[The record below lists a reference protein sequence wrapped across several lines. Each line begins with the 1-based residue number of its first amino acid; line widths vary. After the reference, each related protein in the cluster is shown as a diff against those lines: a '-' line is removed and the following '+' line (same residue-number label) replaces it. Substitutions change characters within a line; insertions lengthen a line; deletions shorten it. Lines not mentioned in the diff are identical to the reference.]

1 MSDDGMEPVNTKYP
15 CWFTFSMDDYSC
27 GFRPDPDFQSKGILF
42 EDAPDDFLNMDPTFT
57 NTKPI
62 ILDDVSLV
70 NFVRKKT
77 TDKTADKT
85 MPPEALE
92 FYEMSI
98 THASETFIALLTSF
112 IKNSSQIQKLESNA
126 ENDILPRFFR
136 LTPIEAPNFGKH
148 EILVKAA
155 SDYYNQVKI
164 VLRDIGMQLQND
176 ARKARE
182 KANQEILQEMQK
194 CKQEFLDLAEADWTR
209 LCYKTSRHNILDQRY
224 AVRLKP
230 RAKVMSELD
239 EVDDSSEDDYDK
251 IDDSQPKKADND
263 DLCVLST
270 FLYSLAMSDA
280 KKKVDD
286 EILRRRAQISADR
299 EAAKKLKEKQA
310 AVNLRA
316 DSASLPDIS
325 ETLSSR
331 FARID
336 SAVEELKENAM
347 NTASS
352 KHVSEEDTSATLSA
366 RLDTLTKVVLQ
377 LQDKLTANAQAS
389 SDTSTDTSGTSAT
402 SATPA
407 AKNEFAAARQQ
418 ASRAAQKNAAKR
430 AWTSEANAAPPT
442 KAQKTSVTVQNASL
456 KSGANSTRNQH
467 SRLDGRLQITTTSS
481 DKGQETASDRQERR
495 HWQERPN
502 RWQNQQ
508 PRQGPRR
515 DRQESPDQDKS
526 HQNRRWH
533 RKHHHDGNR
542 RDRDAE

>member
-85 MPPEALE
+85 MPAEALE
-92 FYEMSI
+92 FYEMST

-325 ETLSSR
+325 ETLFSR

-377 LQDKLTANAQAS
+377 LQDKLAANAQAS

-418 ASRAAQKNAAKR
+418 ASRAAPKNAAKR
-430 AWTSEANAAPPT
+430 AWTSEANAAPPM

>member
-182 KANQEILQEMQK
+182 KANQEILQKMQK

-377 LQDKLTANAQAS
+377 LQDKLAANAQAS

-442 KAQKTSVTVQNASL
+442 KAQKASVTVQNASL

>member
-42 EDAPDDFLNMDPTFT
+42 EDAPDDFLNMDPTFI

-85 MPPEALE
+85 MPAEALE
-92 FYEMSI
+92 FYEMST
-98 THASETFIALLTSF
+98 THASQTFIALLTSF

-126 ENDILPRFFR
+126 ANDILPRFFR

-377 LQDKLTANAQAS
+377 LQDKLAANAQAS

-442 KAQKTSVTVQNASL
+442 KAQRTSVTVQNASL

-515 DRQESPDQDKS
+515 YRQESPDQDKS